1 MPRLPLAEP
10 SPGSDPAPLKLFRM
24 VAHAESAYGPWLG
37 YGGALLTQLELDPL
51 LRELTILQVA
61 RRAGSDYEWVQHDPI
76 ARAVGATGAQ
86 IEATEAGRDDDPAFD
101 EAQSL
106 VLRLTRTAV
115 TEGAASE
122 EQIAEAAERLGAR
135 QVVELLLVIGNYTA
149 IAMLIASTGLE
160 PDAPLDPGQLT
171 RARDGV
177 AGDGASSGGGP
188 GA

>member
-51 LRELTILQVA
+51 LRELAILQVA
-61 RRAGSDYEWVQHDPI
+61 RQVGSHYEWVQHDPI

-86 IEATEAGRDDDPAFD
+86 IDAIQAGRDDDPAFD
-101 EAQSL
+101 ADQSL
-106 VLRLTRTAV
+106 VLRFTRTAV
-115 TEGAASE
+115 NEGAASE
-122 EQIAEAAERLGAR
+122 DQVAEAAERFGTR

-149 IAMLIASTGLE
+149 IAMLIASTGLD
-160 PDAPLDPGQLT
+160 PDAPLDPEQLT
-171 RARDGV
+171 RARDA
-177 AGDGASSGGGP
+177 AG
-188 GA
+188 

>member
-10 SPGSDPAPLKLFRM
+10 RDGADPAPLKLFRM
-24 VAHAESAYGPWLG
+24 VAHAESAYAPWLQ

-51 LRELTILQVA
+51 LRELAILQVA
-61 RRAGSDYEWVQHDPI
+61 RQVGSEYEWVQHDPI
-76 ARAVGATGAQ
+76 ARAVGASGDQ
-86 IEATEAGRDDDPAFD
+86 IAALEAGRDDDPAFD
-101 EAQSL
+101 ADQSL

-115 TEGAASE
+115 SEGAASE
-122 EQIAEAAERLGAR
+122 EQVAELAERLGPR

-160 PDAPLDPGQLT
+160 PDPPLDAGQLT
-171 RARDGV
+171 RA
-177 AGDGASSGGGP
+177 AGDRPASRGGP

>member
-24 VAHAESAYGPWLG
+24 VAHAESAYGRWLG

-51 LRELTILQVA
+51 LRELAILQVA
-61 RRAGSDYEWVQHDPI
+61 RQVGSEYEWVQHDPI
-76 ARAVGATGAQ
+76 ARAVGASAEQ
-86 IEATEAGRDDDPAFD
+86 VAAVEAGRDDDPVFD
-101 EAQSL
+101 ADQSL

-122 EQIAEAAERLGAR
+122 EQIAEAAKRLGTR

-160 PDAPLDPGQLT
+160 PDAPLDAGQLT
-171 RARDGV
+171 RAPDS
-177 AGDGASSGGGP
+177 A
-188 GA
+188 